1 MYGLRDGLIADRA
14 SFLNLLALIGAKG
27 GGSGWQFSGDA
38 AAAFCIDSQVGA
50 QRGKSQALIL
60 L

>member
-27 GGSGWQFSGDA
+27 GGSGWRFSGDA